1 MQASR
6 RRPGVRVG
14 GATRQLWFIWKASR
28 QDVDFEMWQKI
39 VDNMKREDL
48 QYDVTDVT
56 GAGTRKE
63 EL

>member
-1 MQASR
+1 VTKKS
-6 RRPGVRVG
+6 
-14 GATRQLWFIWKASR
+14 
-28 QDVDFEMWQKI
+28 

-48 QYDVTDVT
+48 QEDITDVT